1 MIVTEAQIVMIG
13 IVRKLG
19 MKKSLCEEVL
29 FFVLFFF

>member
-1 MIVTEAQIVMIG
+1 MIVTEAQIVTIG

-29 FFVLFFF
+29 GVFCFFF